1 MVTIVIAT
9 KKYLLAGGVVMGLV
23 GFGGFAGVA
32 AAEPEAC
39 YGSVP
44 AIGAHMPAYPVHR
57 VPGLQD
63 AGCVYL
69 GDTSDTIMTDID
81 EIGTWGSVDIR
92 HARSY
97 LGNSPAYTALPQ
109 SVT

>member
-1 MVTIVIAT
+1 
-9 KKYLLAGGVVMGLV
+9 
-23 GFGGFAGVA
+23 
-32 AAEPEAC
+32 
-39 YGSVP
+39 
-44 AIGAHMPAYPVHR
+44 MPAYPVDR

-69 GDTSDTIMTDID
+69 GDTSDTSMTDID

-92 HARSY
+92 HAGTY
-97 LGNSPAYTALPQ
+97 PGNSPAYTALPQ